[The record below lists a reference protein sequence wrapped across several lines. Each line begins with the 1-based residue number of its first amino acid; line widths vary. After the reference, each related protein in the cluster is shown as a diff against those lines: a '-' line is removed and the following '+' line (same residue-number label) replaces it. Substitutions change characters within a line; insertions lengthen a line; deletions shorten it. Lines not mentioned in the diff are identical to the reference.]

1 MAKDQDIENEIDEA
15 KEDLREALHEV
26 HDRVEAQVA
35 RIRPDRGI
43 RKHPITSACIAGAL
57 GFALGA
63 DSGEAATI
71 GLLLLGAAVMLTRIE
86 VEASGEIERV

>member
-1 MAKDQDIENEIDEA
+1 MAKDQDIENELDEA
-15 KEDLREALHEV
+15 KEDLREALHEIN
-26 HDRVEAQVA
+26 DRVEAQVA

-63 DSGEAATI
+63 DSGEGATI
-71 GLLLLGAAVMLTRIE
+71 GLLLLGAAVLLTRTE
-86 VEASGEIERV
+86 VEASGEAERI